1 MEPSVRLSV
10 CPVRAQKSRTEAH
23 KHFSQKLQFCTEY
36 SLARISDST
45 IVGQRSEVIEVR
57 VTLAHGIFEL
67 ATRCFTSLYTTFADA
82 VRCCIEGG

>member
-1 MEPSVRLSV
+1 MELSVRLSV

-36 SLARISDST
+36 SLARVSDST
-45 IVGQRSEVIEVR
+45 IVGQRSEVR